1 MPHTPYA
8 AESLSCQQCS
18 RSIVACEAFVID
30 EYATAYLPPSGLA
43 HSMSW
48 KSSAKCIACGFPQML
63 QNNQDIESMIR
74 SIVSDELEKIFK
86 REIADPDGRFGP
98 NGLKV

>member
-8 AESLSCQQCS
+8 AESLSCQQCG
-18 RSIVACEAFVID
+18 RDIVACEAFVID
-30 EYATAYLPPSGLA
+30 EYHTINSG
-43 HSMSW
+43 MSW
-48 KSSAKCIACGFPQML
+48 KSSAKCIACGIPQML